1 MSTVSASAAT
11 IFDLVIGFAIDS
23 ILQWAVRG
31 AAARTPSKKER
42 HSTWGVTRGVNRIR
56 GPRYGGIP
64 VSGAGGMGQGVAG
77 PGARTGNSAPPR
89 RPEASPS
96 RGTGSQPRRAAAP
109 ALTFG
114 AA

>member
-23 ILQWAVRG
+23 ILQLAFRG

-42 HSTWGVTRGVNRIR
+42 HSTCGVTRGVNRIR

-64 VSGAGGMGQGVAG
+64 ASGAGGMGQGVAATDTRQREN
-77 PGARTGNSAPPR
+77 PSPTSENTSTSRARPPHDL
-89 RPEASPS
+89 RP
-96 RGTGSQPRRAAAP
+96 
-109 ALTFG
+109 
-114 AA
+114 